1 VISLA
6 IARQNPAYRATLL
19 PIRWVQVNS
28 ALTFLFITV

>member
-19 PIRWVQVNS
+19 VTKNRLEFSRV
-28 ALTFLFITV
+28 